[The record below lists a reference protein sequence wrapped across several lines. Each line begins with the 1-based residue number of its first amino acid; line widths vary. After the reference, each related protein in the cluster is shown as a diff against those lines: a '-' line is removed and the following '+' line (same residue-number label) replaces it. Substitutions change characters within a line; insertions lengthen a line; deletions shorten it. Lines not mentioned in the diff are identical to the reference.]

1 MAIGPANIRLPA
13 SAKRGEV
20 IEVRAMI
27 QHVHESGFRPDN
39 VGKPI
44 PRNIVEQF
52 ACSYNGTEVF
62 RVKLH
67 PAVASNPYFAFHVRV
82 EQSGEFVFYWRD
94 DKGAEHIHK
103 QSIEVS

>member
-1 MAIGPANIRLPA
+1 MAIGPANIRLQE

-39 VGKPI
+39 MGKPV
-44 PRNIVEQF
+44 PRHIVEDF
-52 ACSYNGTEVF
+52 VCTYNGVEVF

-67 PAVASNPYFAFHVRV
+67 PAVASNPYFAFHVKAD
-82 EQSGEFVFYWRD
+82 QSGEFVFYWRD
-94 DKGAEHIHK
+94 DKGAEYTQKRAIT
-103 QSIEVS
+103 VT